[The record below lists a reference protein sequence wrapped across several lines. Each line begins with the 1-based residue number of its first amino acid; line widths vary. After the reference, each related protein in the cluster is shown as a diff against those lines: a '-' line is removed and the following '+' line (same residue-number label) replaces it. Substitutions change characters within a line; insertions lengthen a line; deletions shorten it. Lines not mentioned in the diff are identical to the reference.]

1 MPSSVL
7 QSVLAEN
14 DSRKE
19 FLEVPS
25 RTRPAEVLIE
35 NGMPRLIRRRETF
48 EDLLTGQIG
57 VEQIAEVSQA

>member
-1 MPSSVL
+1 
-7 QSVLAEN
+7 
-14 DSRKE
+14 
-19 FLEVPS
+19 VPS